1 MICVV
6 WYRAV
11 QEYQA
16 PSVAGTRWLFRAIRR
31 KMRLQELYSTIILSV
46 VLVCA
51 HSNVAAQTENAVPN
65 SDLPQTYAATAFGQ
79 SGSLAGKNFGVTV
92 YVTAWTSDQEVHNFA
107 ATLKSGGPNGLVSA
121 LGKSKEVGRLSPTGF
136 VGSGFRIA
144 RLRPAAGGETKIIMV
159 TDRPIAFGEAY
170 NSTRSRDYQFGIV
183 ALNLDKDGN
192 GTGTLAP
199 VCKIKFNKKDEL
211 EIENYGQKPLRLANV
226 RRMK

>member
-1 MICVV
+1 
-6 WYRAV
+6 
-11 QEYQA
+11 
-16 PSVAGTRWLFRAIRR
+16 
-31 KMRLQELYSTIILSV
+31 MRLRELWLTITIP
-46 VLVCA
+46 VLLICA
-51 HSNVAAQTENAVPN
+51 HSNAAAQGANAPPN

-79 SGSLAGKNFGVTV
+79 AGSLAGKSFGVTI
-92 YVTAWTSDQEVHNFA
+92 YVTAWTSDQEAHNFA
-107 ATLKSGGPNGLVSA
+107 AVLKSGGPNGLVNA
-121 LGKSKEVGRLSPTGF
+121 LEKSQEVGRLSPTGF

-144 RLRPAAGGETKIIMV
+144 RLRLATGGESKIIMV

>member
-1 MICVV
+1 
-6 WYRAV
+6 
-11 QEYQA
+11 
-16 PSVAGTRWLFRAIRR
+16 
-31 KMRLQELYSTIILSV
+31 MRLHKLALTIILSAFS
-46 VLVCA
+46 LCGHFGA
-51 HSNVAAQTENAVPN
+51 AAQTANATPN

-79 SGSLAGKNFGVTV
+79 AGSLAGKSFGVTV
-92 YVTAWTSDQEVHNFA
+92 YVTAWTSDQEVHDFA
-107 ATLKSGGPNGLVSA
+107 TVLKSSGPNGLVSA

-144 RLRPAAGGETKIIMV
+144 RLRPGQGGESRIIMV

-183 ALNLDKDGN
+183 VLNLDKDGN

-211 EIENYGQKPLRLANV
+211 EVEHYGQKPLRLANV

>member
-1 MICVV
+1 
-6 WYRAV
+6 
-11 QEYQA
+11 
-16 PSVAGTRWLFRAIRR
+16 
-31 KMRLQELYSTIILSV
+31 MRLQNLCLTIILSV
-46 VLVCA
+46 LSACA
-51 HSNVAAQTENAVPN
+51 QPDLAAQTATATPN
-65 SDLPQTYAATAFGQ
+65 SDLPQTYSATAFGQ
-79 SGSLAGKNFGVTV
+79 AGTLAGKSFGVTV
-92 YVTAWTSDQEVHNFA
+92 YVNGWTSDQEVHQFA
-107 ATLKSGGPNGLVSA
+107 AALKKSGPDGLASA
-121 LGKSKEVGRLSPTGF
+121 LNKSNEVGRLSPTGF

-144 RLRPAAGGETKIIMV
+144 RLRPAPGGESKIIMV

-183 ALNLDKDGN
+183 VLNLDKDGK